1 MTCLSWLA
9 LVGTLVAGGAVTA
22 PSPAPATATAWG
34 AGPVPPI
41 DIPFLLNQ
49 FTVRLG
55 TVPVID

>member
-1 MTCLSWLA
+1 MTWLA
-9 LVGTLVAGGAVTA
+9 LVGTLVAGYAATTASPPAAVA
-22 PSPAPATATAWG
+22 AVVPG
-34 AGPVPPI
+34 VGPVPPI